1 MNDLQTHHFAVT
13 TTAMIAVLR
22 TSTIAMMTL
31 LMQKLS
37 APEREE
43 IFAEIAATIGE
54 LPPDY
59 SQASPVGTK
68 FYEEV
73 VAEAPALAKSF
84 VQDLR
89 RSLG

>member
-13 TTAMIAVLR
+13 TTAMLAVLR

-43 IFAEIAATIGE
+43 VFAEIAATIGE

-59 SQASPVGTK
+59 SQAGPVGTK

-73 VAEAPALAKSF
+73 VAEAPALAKAF

-89 RSLG
+89 SSLG

>member
-13 TTAMIAVLR
+13 TAAMLAVLR
-22 TSTIAMMTL
+22 TSTIAMMIL

-43 IFAEIAATIGE
+43 VFAEIAATIGE

-59 SQASPVGTK
+59 FQANSVGAK

-73 VAEAPALAKSF
+73 VAEAPALAKAF

>member
-13 TTAMIAVLR
+13 TTAMLAVLR

-43 IFAEIAATIGE
+43 DFAEIAATIGE
-54 LPPDY
+54 LTPDY
-59 SQASPVGTK
+59 SQAGP
-68 FYEEV
+68 
-73 VAEAPALAKSF
+73 
-84 VQDLR
+84 
-89 RSLG
+89 